1 VPPVKV
7 NGKSRPSGGTAR
19 SGPGVRASRVG
30 GKAAV
35 GTKPPLS
42 QRAAGDRGARTGNT
56 SRPAPAKPARSTK
69 PLAKSAPGDQ
79 RTGGARRARG
89 KSAGGK
95 RGTACRSAVDAP
107 RAAGQKGRHREN
119 KPKAFRAK
127 LVGVSP
133 RTVILLILLV
143 IFIVLAIS
151 PVTGNLEATGRL
163 RKINDELKKEKA
175 VTDSLEKEV
184 SEARSIEYVEREAR
198 KQRMVAP
205 GEILY
210 LVTAG
215 SSESEVKY
223 RVKALQSMEEAWER
237 VRQMLHSVPRQK

>member
-1 VPPVKV
+1 M
-7 NGKSRPSGGTAR
+7 
-19 SGPGVRASRVG
+19 
-30 GKAAV
+30 
-35 GTKPPLS
+35 
-42 QRAAGDRGARTGNT
+42 
-56 SRPAPAKPARSTK
+56 
-69 PLAKSAPGDQ
+69 
-79 RTGGARRARG
+79 
-89 KSAGGK
+89 
-95 RGTACRSAVDAP
+95 
-107 RAAGQKGRHREN
+107 
-119 KPKAFRAK
+119 
-127 LVGVSP
+127 
-133 RTVILLILLV
+133 ILLILLV